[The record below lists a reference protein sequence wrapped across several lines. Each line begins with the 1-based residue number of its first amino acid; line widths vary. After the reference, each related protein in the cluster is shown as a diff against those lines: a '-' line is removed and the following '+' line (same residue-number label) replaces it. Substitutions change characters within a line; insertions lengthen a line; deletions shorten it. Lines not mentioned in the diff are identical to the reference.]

1 MPTYKKASL
10 AKKPK
15 ATKKTPLSKRPVK
28 KVPIKK
34 KALGATKLSTGNE
47 VVKLGEG
54 YKART
59 SANKKKRPNATITS
73 EKKPKLFAEFPRK
86 AYPVEKPQWFD
97 VTGKPVPAPP
107 RKPVKAKAK
116 KKATKPKSRGGR

>member
-10 AKKPK
+10 AKKPG

-34 KALGATKLSTGNE
+34 KALGATKLSSGNE

-59 SANKKKRPNATITS
+59 SGTKKKLPD
-73 EKKPKLFAEFPRK
+73 PPRNSVRSK
-86 AYPVEKPQWFD
+86 ADSV
-97 VTGKPVPAPP
+97 VTGPKS
-107 RKPVKAKAK
+107 KAK